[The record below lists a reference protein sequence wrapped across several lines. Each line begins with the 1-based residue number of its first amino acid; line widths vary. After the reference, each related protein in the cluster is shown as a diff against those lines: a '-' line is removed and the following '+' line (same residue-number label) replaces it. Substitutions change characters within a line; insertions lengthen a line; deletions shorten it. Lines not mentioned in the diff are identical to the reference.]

1 MTTVPPRVRGARRA
15 WLSYY
20 EGTACMFEA
29 ARSGGA
35 LVWGY
40 CSLRFLALPN
50 KFIKH
55 AVLCKFAPARVH
67 TACPRACFVL
77 QQSRFLAHRLVQD
90 SLCTCS
96 HLAQKQ

>member
-1 MTTVPPRVRGARRA
+1 
-15 WLSYY
+15 
-20 EGTACMFEA
+20 MFEA

-55 AVLCKFAPARVH
+55 AALCKLAPARVH
-67 TACPRACFVL
+67 TACPRACFVLQQSMFVL